1 MVTNPKTVKDNLQV
15 ELGPDNQRKRVTN
28 LFLLS
33 LIRKQ
38 DNKTKTTRQVLPHAV
53 EVNRPQ
59 QHMVNLSFQSND
71 KTTGSEQS
79 KSQGKELIKA
89 VLPQSMYRNI
99 SFMTDQKHPYQAGY
113 QLSLPHSQDFAK
125 ALPAPSSTIVLSL
138 KSCNRKLQSE

>member
-79 KSQGKELIKA
+79 EVPGEGADQGSPAAEH
-89 VLPQSMYRNI
+89 V
-99 SFMTDQKHPYQAGY
+99 QKHFLHDRSKA
-113 QLSLPHSQDFAK
+113 SLPGGLPTQ
-125 ALPAPSSTIVLSL
+125 PAPLPGLRKSFASALQYDSTESQVM
-138 KSCNRKLQSE
+138 